1 MSNEKP
7 DESDAALH
15 KCETAAADLTAA
27 LEKLQREIEER
38 KLIEARLEREIDE
51 RRRTEANLQREIAER
66 AETEQRLRREVTER
80 AEVEQE
86 LRGMLNIIRQQEEA
100 IRAMTTPILRLWDG
114 VLTMPVIGRLDSIRA
129 TQMME
134 SLLHEITRTRSRF
147 TILDLTGAEDLD
159 DSAANHLLNLMR
171 AAGLLGTR
179 CLVSGISPKM
189 AQTIISL
196 GLSLTELA
204 TFSTLEEALH
214 HAIQESAARQKPRAE
229 AARQR

>member
-1 MSNEKP
+1 MSHENP
-7 DESDAALH
+7 NDSDAARSLDQASR
-15 KCETAAADLTAA
+15 EGLAAA
-27 LEKLQREIEER
+27 LENLERERRERKLVEQRLEQEIAARAEAEQRLQRETSRSLEMEE
-38 KLIEARLEREIDE
+38 
-51 RRRTEANLQREIAER
+51 
-66 AETEQRLRREVTER
+66 
-80 AEVEQE
+80 E

-100 IRAMTTPILRLWDG
+100 IRAMATPILRLWEG

-134 SLLHEITRTRSRF
+134 RLLHEITRTRSRF

-159 DSAANHLLNLMR
+159 ASAANHLLNLMR

-196 GLSLTELA
+196 GLSLTELS
-204 TFSTLEEALH
+204 TFSSLEEALH
-214 HAIQESAARQKPRAE
+214 HAIQQSAARQRTRAS
-229 AARQR
+229 AQRDR

>member
-1 MSNEKP
+1 MSNDKP
-7 DESDAALH
+7 NESEALH
-15 KCETAAADLTAA
+15 EGQATGADLAAA
-27 LEKLQREIEER
+27 LEKLRRAEADLQHER
-38 KLIEARLEREIDE
+38 
-51 RRRTEANLQREIAER
+51 AER
-66 AETEQRLRREVTER
+66 AETEQRLQREVSER

-100 IRAMTTPILRLWDG
+100 IRAMATPILRLWDG
-114 VLTMPVIGRLDSIRA
+114 VLTMPVVGRLDSIRA

-159 DSAANHLLNLMR
+159 ASAANHLLNLMR

-189 AQTIISL
+189 AQTIIGL
-196 GLSLTELA
+196 GLSLTQLA

-214 HAIQESAARQKPRAE
+214 HAIQESAARQRSRAGGDE
-229 AARQR
+229 RRR